1 MSIDTTK
8 ESTSDRKR
16 NRVTDIE
23 TPTVKKNVENKN
35 N

>member
-1 MSIDTTK
+1 MNIDTTK
-8 ESTSDRKR
+8 KLTSNRKR

-35 N
+35 S